1 MMATNEE
8 ELIEELTDR
17 LWEAAVNMGDTADK
31 LDEGKITPEAAI
43 IYLRAR
49 SLTIRREIQ

>member
-1 MMATNEE
+1 MATNEE